1 MLRFCC
7 SLSLILFPSTTA
19 RDCPH
24 EGSVPAAATC
34 EPGPPLGCP
43 YAPAAPAW
51 HLWTPAHRAPA
62 PQRDHWPGDAR
73 VLPRLLL
80 RYRCTGLR
88 LLPLVPS
95 ELRTLGTVFD
105 VPSHRCRPPG

>member
-7 SLSLILFPSTTA
+7 SLSLILFPLTSP

-24 EGSVPAAATC
+24 EGSVPVAATC
-34 EPGPPLGCP
+34 EPGPPLGCA

-62 PQRDHWPGDAR
+62 PQRDHRPGDAR
-73 VLPRLLL
+73 VLPRLFM

-88 LLPLVPS
+88 LLPLVPL
-95 ELRTLGTVFD
+95 EARALGHVMD
-105 VPSHRCRPPG
+105 VAARPCR